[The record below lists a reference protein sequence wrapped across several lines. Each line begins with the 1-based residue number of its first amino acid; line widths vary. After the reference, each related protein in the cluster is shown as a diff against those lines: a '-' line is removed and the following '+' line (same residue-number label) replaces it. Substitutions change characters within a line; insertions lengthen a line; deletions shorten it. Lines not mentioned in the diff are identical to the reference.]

1 MVLTESPPQAITH
14 ATVLLIDDDE
24 ADLKHWSDTVRNF
37 APNYTILKAPDCRSG
52 LAICRDRT
60 VDCVLLDL
68 DMPESGFH
76 ALLELVPD
84 RQHPPIAVV
93 ILTRLVHP
101 SLSELA
107 KYNGAQGWLVKQHTS
122 PEKLCAAIQQAM
134 SFVKSTRKH

>member
-1 MVLTESPPQAITH
+1 MGLTESPPQAITH

-24 ADLKHWSDTVRNF
+24 AELKHWSDTLRTF
-37 APNYTILKAPDCRSG
+37 ASSYTVLNALDCRSG

-68 DMPESGFH
+68 DMPESGFF

-84 RQHPPIAVV
+84 RERPAVAV
-93 ILTRLVHP
+93 IILTHLVHP
-101 SLSELA
+101 NLA
-107 KYNGAQGWLVKQHTS
+107 EMAKHNGAQAWLLKKHTS
-122 PEKLCAAIQQAM
+122 AEELSTAIQQAM

>member
-1 MVLTESPPQAITH
+1 
-14 ATVLLIDDDE
+14 
-24 ADLKHWSDTVRNF
+24 
-37 APNYTILKAPDCRSG
+37 
-52 LAICRDRT
+52 
-60 VDCVLLDL
+60 VLLDL